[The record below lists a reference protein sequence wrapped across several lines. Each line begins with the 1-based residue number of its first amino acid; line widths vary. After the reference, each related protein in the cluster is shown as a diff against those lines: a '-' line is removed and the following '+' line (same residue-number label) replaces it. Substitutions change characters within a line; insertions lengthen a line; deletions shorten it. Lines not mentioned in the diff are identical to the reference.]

1 MATSDARKNLA
12 ERNQILRQEYT
23 RLKEKKQDLDEHIVT
38 IDRRLKQ
45 MTALKASL
53 ANELR
58 KAEEEAKITRNKKIA
73 YIGFLREDITRL

>member
-1 MATSDARKNLA
+1 M
-12 ERNQILRQEYT
+12 
-23 RLKEKKQDLDEHIVT
+23 T
-38 IDRRLKQ
+38 IERRLKQ

-73 YIGFLREDITRL
+73 YIGFLREDITRLEVDLASENLKLKNLEA

>member
-1 MATSDARKNLA
+1 
-12 ERNQILRQEYT
+12 
-23 RLKEKKQDLDEHIVT
+23 
-38 IDRRLKQ
+38 

-73 YIGFLREDITRL
+73 YIGFLREDITRLEVDLASENLKLKNLEA